1 MQADF
6 SPIVDV
12 VVTGFSITAVII
24 VVIGVIKIVWVLNK
38 KKEK

>member
-1 MQADF
+1 MQVDF

-12 VVTGFSITAVII
+12 AVIGFSIAVVII
-24 VVIGVIKIVWVLNK
+24 VVIGVIQIVWVLNK